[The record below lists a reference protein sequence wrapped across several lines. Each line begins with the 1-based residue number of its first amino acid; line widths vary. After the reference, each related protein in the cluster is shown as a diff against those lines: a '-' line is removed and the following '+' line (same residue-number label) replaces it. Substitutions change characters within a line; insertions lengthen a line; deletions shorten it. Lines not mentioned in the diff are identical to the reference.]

1 MFLLEFK
8 EGKLLTYKF
17 FQKRDKEEKLPISL
31 EKTAIFL
38 IQITQKEWKYT
49 G

>member
-17 FQKRDKEEKLPISL
+17 FQKREKEEKLLISL
-31 EKTAIFL
+31 KKTAIVL
-38 IQITQKEWKYT
+38 IQITEKERKFT